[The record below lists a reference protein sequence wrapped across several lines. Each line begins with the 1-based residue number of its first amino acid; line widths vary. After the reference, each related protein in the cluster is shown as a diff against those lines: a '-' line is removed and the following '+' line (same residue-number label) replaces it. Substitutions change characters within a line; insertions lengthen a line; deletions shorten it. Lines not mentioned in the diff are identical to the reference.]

1 MNNIIRILILAII
14 GGLIGYITNVIAI
27 KLIFRPINPIK
38 VPIFNIEIIG
48 MIPKRKKEIAINI
61 GRIVEEQFLSIDE
74 ITNNLVTE
82 QDKEYIIDYIKVKI
96 KLILNEKMVLIPSTI
111 RSLVQNYISEII
123 EDQVREGIDEL
134 CEEMIAKAS
143 NRINIKEII
152 ENKINEL
159 DLYELEIII
168 LQIVKNELRHIEI
181 LGLILG
187 FFIGIVQGIITIFI

>member
-38 VPIFNIEIIG
+38 IPILNIEIIG
-48 MIPKRKKEIAINI
+48 MIPKRKTEIATNI
-61 GRIVEEQFLSIDE
+61 AKVVEEQFISVDE
-74 ITNNLVTE
+74 ITDNIITE
-82 QDKEYIIDYIKVKI
+82 QDKQHIIDYIKVRV
-96 KLILNEKMVLIPSTI
+96 KLILSEKMTLIPSTI
-111 RSLVQNYISEII
+111 RNLVQNYVSEII
-123 EDQVREGIDEL
+123 EDEIREGIDEL
-134 CEEMIAKAS
+134 SEEMIIKTK
-143 NRINIKEII
+143 NRINIKEIL

-159 DLYELEIII
+159 DLYELETII
-168 LQIVKNELRHIEI
+168 LQIVKNELRHIEV

>member
-1 MNNIIRILILAII
+1 MNKIIRILILAVI

-38 VPIFNIEIIG
+38 IPILNIEIIG
-48 MIPKRKKEIAINI
+48 MIPKRKTEIATNI
-61 GRIVEEQFLSIDE
+61 AKVVEEQFISVDE
-74 ITNNLVTE
+74 ITDNIITE
-82 QDKEYIIDYIKVKI
+82 QDKQHIIDYIKVRV
-96 KLILNEKMVLIPSTI
+96 KLILSEKMTLIPSTI
-111 RSLVQNYISEII
+111 RNLVQNYVSEII
-123 EDQVREGIDEL
+123 EDEIREGIDEL
-134 CEEMIAKAS
+134 SEEMIIKTK

-159 DLYELEIII
+159 DLYELETII
-168 LQIVKNELRHIEI
+168 LQIVKNELRHIEV

>member
-38 VPIFNIEIIG
+38 IPILNIEIIG
-48 MIPKRKKEIAINI
+48 MIPKRKTEIATNI
-61 GRIVEEQFLSIDE
+61 AKVVEEQFISVDE
-74 ITNNLVTE
+74 ITDNIITE
-82 QDKEYIIDYIKVKI
+82 QDKRHIIDYIKVRV
-96 KLILNEKMVLIPSTI
+96 KLIRSEKMTLIPSTI
-111 RSLVQNYISEII
+111 RNLVQNYVSEII
-123 EDQVREGIDEL
+123 EDEIREGIDEL
-134 CEEMIAKAS
+134 SEEMIIKTK

-152 ENKINEL
+152 EDKINEL
-159 DLYELEIII
+159 DLYELETII
-168 LQIVKNELRHIEI
+168 LQIVKNELRHIEV

>member
-1 MNNIIRILILAII
+1 MNNIIRILILAVI

-38 VPIFNIEIIG
+38 IPILNIEIIG
-48 MIPKRKKEIAINI
+48 MIPKRKTEIATNI
-61 GRIVEEQFLSIDE
+61 AKVVEEQFISIDE
-74 ITNNLVTE
+74 ITDNIITE
-82 QDKEYIIDYIKVKI
+82 QDKRHIIDYIKVRV
-96 KLILNEKMVLIPSTI
+96 KLILSEKMTLIPSTI
-111 RSLVQNYISEII
+111 RNLVQNYVSEII
-123 EDQVREGIDEL
+123 EDEIREGIDEL
-134 CEEMIAKAS
+134 SEEMIIKTK

-159 DLYELEIII
+159 DLYELETII
-168 LQIVKNELRHIEI
+168 LQIVKNELRHIEV

>member
-1 MNNIIRILILAII
+1 MNNIIRVLILAII

-48 MIPKRKKEIAINI
+48 MIPKRKKEIATNI
-61 GRIVEEQFLSIDE
+61 GKIVEEQFLSIDE
-74 ITNNLVTE
+74 ITDNIVTE
-82 QDKEYIIDYIKVKI
+82 QDKGYIIDYIKVKI

-123 EDQVREGIDEL
+123 EDEIREGIDEL

>member
-123 EDQVREGIDEL
+123 EDEVREGIDEL
-134 CEEMIAKAS
+134 CEEIIAKAS

-159 DLYELEIII
+159 DLYELEMII

>member
-27 KLIFRPINPIK
+27 KLIFRPISPIK
-38 VPIFNIEIIG
+38 IPILNIEIIG
-48 MIPKRKKEIAINI
+48 MIPKRKTEIATNI
-61 GRIVEEQFLSIDE
+61 AKVVEEQFISVDE
-74 ITNNLVTE
+74 ITDNIITE
-82 QDKEYIIDYIKVKI
+82 QDKQHIIDYIKVRV
-96 KLILNEKMVLIPSTI
+96 KLILSEKMTLIPSTI
-111 RSLVQNYISEII
+111 RNLVQNYVSEII
-123 EDQVREGIDEL
+123 EDEIREGIDEL
-134 CEEMIAKAS
+134 SEEMIIKTK

-159 DLYELEIII
+159 DLYELETII
-168 LQIVKNELRHIEI
+168 LQIVKNELRHIEV

>member
-1 MNNIIRILILAII
+1 MNNIIWILILAII

-38 VPIFNIEIIG
+38 IPILNIEIIG
-48 MIPKRKKEIAINI
+48 MIPKRKTEIATNI
-61 GRIVEEQFLSIDE
+61 AKVVEEQFISVDE
-74 ITNNLVTE
+74 ITDNIITE
-82 QDKEYIIDYIKVKI
+82 QDKQHIIDYIKVRV
-96 KLILNEKMVLIPSTI
+96 KLILSEKMTLIPSTI
-111 RSLVQNYISEII
+111 RNLVQNYVSEII
-123 EDQVREGIDEL
+123 EDEIREGIDEL
-134 CEEMIAKAS
+134 SEEMIIKTK

-159 DLYELEIII
+159 DLYELETII

-181 LGLILG
+181 LGLVLG